1 MRLILQAG
9 RDHGSS
15 AGSAAPSGSETS
27 QMRPAAL
34 ASFGLIGF
42 LAFAGTAQAQPAPAP
57 ASPAPAAAPAPAAP
71 ASRPEGKAASPR
83 PDGRQQDGRAAPA
96 EGNAAAK
103 PATPERTTTHRR
115 RRPSY
120 AACNRA
126 SQRRSLHGGARRR
139 FLIRC
144 RLGYERIQPGQPART
159 RP

>member
-1 MRLILQAG
+1 
-9 RDHGSS
+9 
-15 AGSAAPSGSETS
+15 
-27 QMRPAAL
+27 MRPAAL
-34 ASFGLIGF
+34 ASLGLIGF
-42 LAFAGTAQAQPAPAP
+42 LAVAGTAQAQPV
-57 ASPAPAAAPAPAAP
+57 PAAP
-71 ASRPEGKAASPR
+71 AQSEPATAPAARTDGKPA
-83 PDGRQQDGRAAPA
+83 DGRATPTDGRSAPA
-96 EGNAAAK
+96 NARTPEARPAA
-103 PATPERTTTHRR
+103 PERTAAPRR